1 MMRVL
6 LIVSIAAILFGTSCK
21 EKTRVNL
28 ISGKVYQ
35 DCTIPLSN
43 TEIALK
49 SNTDGITSFS
59 SPIILGS
66 GITAAD
72 GTLTFTYEL
81 EEEDIG
87 TGSLL
92 LIKST
97 GFETLISSIRL
108 NTDVNINLYR
118 NDISKVGIQLT
129 GSRVFGVNDTLYYS
143 ITGNDETSIMVQPNA
158 GTIDTI
164 HVQSSMP
171 NSTNAEETFYYGI
184 GTAEFI
190 RSKAI
195 ARNTDSSFNKIAV
208 NLNGCGT
215 QTDIVLLIN

>member
-1 MMRVL
+1 
-6 LIVSIAAILFGTSCK
+6 
-21 EKTRVNL
+21 
-28 ISGKVYQ
+28 
-35 DCTIPLSN
+35 
-43 TEIALK
+43 
-49 SNTDGITSFS
+49 
-59 SPIILGS
+59 
-66 GITAAD
+66 
-72 GTLTFTYEL
+72 
-81 EEEDIG
+81 
-87 TGSLL
+87 
-92 LIKST
+92 
-97 GFETLISSIRL
+97 L

-129 GSRVFGVNDTLYYS
+129 GSRVFGVKDTLYYS
-143 ITGNDETSIMVQPNA
+143 ITSNDETYQMVQPNA

-164 HVQSSMP
+164 QVQSSMP